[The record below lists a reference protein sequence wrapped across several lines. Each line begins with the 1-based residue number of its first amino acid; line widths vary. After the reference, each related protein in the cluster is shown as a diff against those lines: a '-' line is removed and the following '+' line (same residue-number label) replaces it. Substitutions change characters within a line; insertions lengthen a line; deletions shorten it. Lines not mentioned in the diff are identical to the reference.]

1 MVHSVKAGL
10 IIKPLNAKIEGL
22 MYARRLY
29 MTTSC
34 QFKCVRTFH
43 GSLSIHIFMLLFR
56 LIADSSV
63 FMSDVTR
70 KCKTAIEIGRPF
82 EGMCDNFLLFI
93 IREQTKALIWK
104 AY

>member
-1 MVHSVKAGL
+1 
-10 IIKPLNAKIEGL
+10 
-22 MYARRLY
+22 

-34 QFKCVRTFH
+34 RFKCVPTFR

-63 FMSDVTR
+63 FMSDVMRER
-70 KCKTAIEIGRPF
+70 KTSIEIGRPF

-93 IREQTKALIWK
+93 IREQTKASIRK

>member
-1 MVHSVKAGL
+1 
-10 IIKPLNAKIEGL
+10 
-22 MYARRLY
+22 

-34 QFKCVRTFH
+34 RFKRVRTFR

-63 FMSDVTR
+63 FMSDVTLE
-70 KCKTAIEIGRPF
+70 CKTATEIRGPF
-82 EGMCDNFLLFI
+82 GGMSDNFLLFI
-93 IREQTKALIWK
+93 IREQIKALNWK